1 MRFFLEVIGS
11 AIGFVCLVALLW
23 FVLVVVSVGV
33 PA

>member
-23 FVLVVVSVGV
+23 FYLVVLSVEV
-33 PA
+33 WL